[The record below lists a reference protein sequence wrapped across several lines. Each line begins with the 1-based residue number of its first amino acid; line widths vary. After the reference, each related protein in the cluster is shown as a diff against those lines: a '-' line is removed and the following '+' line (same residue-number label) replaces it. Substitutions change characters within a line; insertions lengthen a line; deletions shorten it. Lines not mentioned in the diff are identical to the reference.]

1 MFTDVGR
8 LTGHMACYLV
18 LVVVV
23 VLAFSVVVKEVF
35 VDLLFSFNNWVIWFL
50 VEIAWIVQLTKV
62 LGFNCV

>member
-1 MFTDVGR
+1 
-8 LTGHMACYLV
+8 MACYLV

-35 VDLLFSFNNWVIWFL
+35 VDLLFSFNKWVIWFL